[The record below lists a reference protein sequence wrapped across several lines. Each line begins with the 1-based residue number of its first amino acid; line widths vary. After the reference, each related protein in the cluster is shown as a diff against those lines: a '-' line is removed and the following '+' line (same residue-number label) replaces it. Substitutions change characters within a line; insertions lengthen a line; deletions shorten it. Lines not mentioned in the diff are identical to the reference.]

1 MVEMILSSIRSK
13 KILAGALLIA
23 ATFFWGVTFVTVKDA
38 ITKAPVFVFLA
49 QRFSIAFFLLLLPLP
64 FSRRRLTRHSF
75 FGGVVLGVLLFG
87 GFAFQT
93 LSLRYT
99 SASNTAFLTGL
110 NVVLVPLVSALFFKR
125 GFRFSVM
132 ASALLAFAGLYLLCA
147 GADMRFNTGDVLGF
161 ICAIFIAVH
170 IIYTGDY
177 AGTCDTYWLT
187 TIQIGIIGL
196 LSFVAAA
203 VSGDQVFIY
212 YPGIVKALVLCV
224 FFATIFAFLVQTTM
238 QRYITAATTAV
249 IFCMEP
255 VFAAIT
261 AYVISGERLGT
272 KGVIG
277 ALLIFSGMVI
287 SGIPTGPKG
296 QNQSDSSAE

>member
-13 KILAGALLIA
+13 KIFAGALLIA

-49 QRFSIAFFLLLLPLP
+49 QRFSIAFLLLLLPLP
-64 FSRRRLTRHSF
+64 FTRRRLTRHSLV
-75 FGGVVLGVLLFG
+75 GGLVLGVLLFG

-110 NVVLVPLVSALFFKR
+110 NVVLVPLVSTFFFKKSL
-125 GFRFSVM
+125 RFTV
-132 ASALLAFAGLYLLCA
+132 AVSALLAFSGLYLLCA
-147 GADMRFNTGDVLGF
+147 GSDMSFNTGDVLGF

-170 IIYTGDY
+170 IIYTGHY
-177 AGTCDTYWLT
+177 AGVCDTYWLT
-187 TIQIGIIGL
+187 TIQIGMIGL
-196 LSFVAAA
+196 LSFAAA
-203 VSGDQVFIY
+203 ALAGDPVLVY
-212 YPGIVKALVLCV
+212 YPGILKALVLCV
-224 FFATIFAFLVQTTM
+224 LFATIFAFLVQTTM
-238 QRYITAATTAV
+238 QRYITASTTAV

-261 AYVISGERLGT
+261 AYVISGERLGI

-277 ALLIFSGMVI
+277 ALLILSGMII
-287 SGIPTGPKG
+287 SGIPSGSKG
-296 QNQSDSSAE
+296 QSQPDSAE